1 MAWEIMPKTWI
12 KFSTRVL
19 VQDRRDL
26 AELRRMAQIVLDGV
40 KNDYRTVVTWRT
52 KLGKV
57 KVLEHLNV
65 LRWRLPDERDYD
77 YDMSLRSPLLHAK
90 ANRTYFSR
98 VASLRLL
105 ARWESGD
112 TSCVDDIRSDPE
124 CVAPERALVRYEYD
138 RNLLWV
144 TPGALV
150 QPLFY
155 SGAEPHINLAT
166 LGALLAYELWSAARR
181 HVPALQ
187 PPGDV
192 SSFEDEVS
200 CLVTAYRNITNDTTP
215 AEFVATEIYS
225 RQMALRT
232 VMDSARKSF
241 QPARRSTGRWPDVG
255 EAQLLF
261 VRYCSL
267 FCARQSAGRTR
278 VAQCDVPVASMPE
291 FASLFRCGRVDNLGA
306 VAADCGPT

>member
-1 MAWEIMPKTWI
+1 MAAAC
-12 KFSTRVL
+12 R
-19 VQDRRDL
+19 
-26 AELRRMAQIVLDGV
+26 
-40 KNDYRTVVTWRT
+40 
-52 KLGKV
+52 
-57 KVLEHLNV
+57 
-65 LRWRLPDERDYD
+65 
-77 YDMSLRSPLLHAK
+77 
-90 ANRTYFSR
+90 
-98 VASLRLL
+98 
-105 ARWESGD
+105 AR
-112 TSCVDDIRSDPE
+112 
-124 CVAPERALVRYEYD
+124 A
-138 RNLLWV
+138 
-144 TPGALV
+144 
-150 QPLFY
+150 
-155 SGAEPHINLAT
+155 
-166 LGALLAYELWSAARR
+166 
-181 HVPALQ
+181 
-187 PPGDV
+187 GDV

-215 AEFVATEIYS
+215 AKFVATEIYS

-278 VAQCDVPVASMPE
+278 VAQCDLPVASMPE